1 MMDFKR
7 RMLACLLI
15 LCLLL
20 GPGYGQAKADVPMQA
35 QALPT
40 AQADSL
46 YADPSNWAYLG
57 VGEEQKADLFLVCP
71 TVDMGKNGNYNMSL
85 EDEATKARFL
95 GALNMERG
103 IYESDTRLY
112 APYYRQ
118 VTFPAYALS
127 AQEAEPY
134 LETAYA
140 DVRDAFLYYMEHYN
154 QGRPVVLAGFSQG
167 SDMVLRLMKD
177 LYGHAG
183 LSESLVAAYCIGWRI
198 TDEDL
203 QAYPQLKMAQGE
215 TDTGV
220 IISFNTEAVGVE
232 ESLILPKGIHTY
244 GINPLNWKTDSTP
257 ADKSMNLGACL
268 TDYSGSIQAEAAQL
282 TGAYLDPERGSLI
295 ATDILPSDYTNSL
308 FPDGVYHLYD
318 YQFFYR
324 NLQQNVHVRVEA
336 FCGVSD

>member
-1 MMDFKR
+1 MDLKR
-7 RMLACLLI
+7 RILACLLV
-15 LCLLL
+15 LCLLICS
-20 GPGYGQAKADVPMQA
+20 GCGQAKADVSA
-35 QALPT
+35 GAAFLPT
-40 AQADSL
+40 AKADSI
-46 YADPSNWAYLG
+46 YAEEANWAYLG

-71 TVDMGKNGNYNMSL
+71 TVDMGQSGSYNMSL
-85 EDEATKARFL
+85 EDEATKANFL

-118 VTFPAYALS
+118 VTFPTYSLNA
-127 AQEAEPY
+127 EDAEPY
-134 LETAYA
+134 FETAYA

-154 QGRPVVLAGFSQG
+154 EGRPVVLAGFSQG

-177 LYGHAG
+177 LYGNAR

-198 TDEDL
+198 TDNDL
-203 QAYPQLKMAQGE
+203 QTYPQLKMAQGE

-220 IISFNTEAVGVE
+220 IVSFNTEAAGVE
-232 ESLILPKGIHTY
+232 ESIILPKGVHTN

-257 ADKSMNLGACL
+257 ADKSMNLGACF
-268 TDYSGSIQAEAAQL
+268 TDYSGGIQAETAQL

-295 ATDILPSDYTNSL
+295 ASDILPSDYSNSL

-336 FCGVSD
+336 FCGS